1 MFGLNVDEEFL
12 NDPTRARLRGG
23 EGRSWA
29 LLVLL
34 LAGIGAFLL
43 WAWQFEIEEVTRG
56 TGRVVPSAQV
66 QVVQSLE
73 PGIVRRIDVAE
84 GDVVEQGQVLMVI
97 DDTAATS
104 GRGELLEQ
112 EASLLA
118 EEIRLQAEVALNRS
132 PDFPQALQ
140 ERAPQAILAEMDVLA
155 SRFDQL
161 DNELAVLR
169 DKLAQKTAA
178 LGELRSQ
185 RRKQEEVRAPL
196 QDEAALTEALV
207 QSGAIPQIDLLRL
220 RARLAELNGD
230 LEMSRAQEPN
240 LIAAIDEAENQI
252 ELAKTGY
259 VLTARQRLARLR
271 VELAVV
277 REALRAAEDRVTRT
291 QLVSPIAGTVN
302 AVRVSSIGAVIEPG
316 APLVEVV
323 PAGDSLEI
331 EVEIL
336 PRDVAFIRPG
346 DAVSV
351 KISAYDYL
359 HYGALEGQVVRIGA
373 DTIRKPDGQEFFK
386 LTVRTDRT
394 DLGREGQSLPIRPG
408 MTASVDIQTGRRTVL
423 SYLLQPLLRI
433 RSEALRE
440 S

>member
-12 NDPTRARLRGG
+12 NDPTQARLRGG
-23 EGRSWA
+23 EGRSWT
-29 LLVLL
+29 LLLLL
-34 LAGIGAFLL
+34 LAGIAAFFV
-43 WAWQFEIEEVTRG
+43 WAWHFEIEEVTRG

-84 GDVVEQGQVLMVI
+84 GDVVEQGQVLMLV

-104 GRGELLEQ
+104 NRGELLER
-112 EASLLA
+112 EAALLA
-118 EEIRLQAEVALNRS
+118 EEVRLQAEVALDRS
-132 PDFPQALQ
+132 PEFPQALQ
-140 ERAPQAILAEMDVLA
+140 ERAPEAILAEMDVLA

-169 DKLAQKTAA
+169 DKLAQKQAA
-178 LGELRSQ
+178 LGELRAQ

-196 QDEAALTEALV
+196 AEEVALTEGLV
-207 QSGAIPQIDLLRL
+207 QSGAVPQIDLLRL
-220 RARLAELNGD
+220 RARLAEIDGD
-230 LEMSRAQEPN
+230 LAVSRAQEPN
-240 LIAAIDEAENQI
+240 LEAAMAEAENQI
-252 ELAKTGY
+252 ELARTGY
-259 VLTARQRLARLR
+259 ILTARQRLARLG

-277 REALRAAEDRVTRT
+277 QESLRAAEDRVTRT
-291 QLVSPIAGTVN
+291 TLVAPVGGTVN
-302 AVRVSSIGAVIEPG
+302 AVHVRSVGAVIEPG

-323 PAGDSLEI
+323 PLGDGLEI

-336 PRDVAFIRPG
+336 PRDVAFIQPG

-359 HYGALEGQVVRIGA
+359 VYGALRGEVVRIGA

-386 LTVRTDRT
+386 LVVRTERD
-394 DLGREGQSLPIRPG
+394 DLCQDGQSLPIRPG
-408 MTASVDIQTGRRTVL
+408 MTASVDIQTGRRSVL
-423 SYLLQPLLRI
+423 SYLLQPLLRMQ
-433 RSEALRE
+433 SEALRE
-440 S
+440 N